1 MGLRPA
7 IDQVA
12 HGKQAVTLGV
22 EADLVQRRL
31 QLVEAAVD
39 VADRKVTAPDVGGDA
54 LHRLTGGVHGL
65 DCIGGR
71 ERPAA
76 RHPMRPTQQQLAPA
90 RQRL

>member
-39 VADRKVTAPDVGGDA
+39 VADRNVPPDPVQRKS
-54 LHRLTGGVHGL
+54 H
-65 DCIGGR
+65 
-71 ERPAA
+71 
-76 RHPMRPTQQQLAPA
+76 QLA
-90 RQRL
+90 